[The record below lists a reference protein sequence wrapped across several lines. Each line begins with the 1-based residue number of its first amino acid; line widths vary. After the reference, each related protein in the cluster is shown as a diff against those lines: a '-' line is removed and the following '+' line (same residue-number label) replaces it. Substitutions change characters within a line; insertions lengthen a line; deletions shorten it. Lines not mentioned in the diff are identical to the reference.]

1 MTERIALRI
10 PKRRFQLAVVA
21 LILLTVLAGFV
32 GTGWCSTRPIFPET
46 LTVLRDC
53 PSPVPQHPE
62 GPLRSAQH
70 AAPPPDYK
78 KLSPKQKEKFNRNMQ
93 EWQALPPQERR
104 TLRHR
109 MEQWQGLSPEDR
121 SLYRKRYN
129 QYQRLPQQER
139 RSIQEKLEHSHTL
152 SPREREELR
161 EKFNRR

>member
-1 MTERIALRI
+1 MTEKITPSI
-10 PKRRFQLAVVA
+10 PNWRVHLAVA
-21 LILLTVLAGFV
+21 AGALLTVLAGFAQP
-32 GTGWCSTRPIFPET
+32 GWCASRPIGSETHLALYTYPTPET
-46 LTVLRDC
+46 LQ
-53 PSPVPQHPE
+53 SE
-62 GPLRSAQH
+62 GRMRTAQQSV
-70 AAPPPDYK
+70 PPPDYQN
-78 KLSPKQKEKFNRNMQ
+78 LSPKQKKKFQRNMQ
-93 EWQALPPQERR
+93 EWESLPPQERR

-109 MEQWQGLSPEDR
+109 MEQWQGLSPEER